1 LSETEEKA
9 LKIHEKFEEM
19 AGKDLKDV
27 IADELI
33 EYVREELGQ
42 TKTGKIIEYIGGDWF
57 IKDEI
62 IQLLVRSKCATL
74 VEVFGGSGTISAY
87 APREVFKIIVYND
100 KDDLVYN
107 FFKVLR
113 EKPHELM
120 RELILMPFSRRLH
133 YELWDTVRNGK
144 YRDMSDIEKAVLFF
158 SLNAMGFD
166 GMIGKG
172 FKVSK
177 DAGRPKSRAY
187 LRKVASLADMAKKWL
202 DVVLENRDFREI
214 IPLYDSLNTVFYC
227 DPPYLSVSQAQ
238 RKDYYRLGFTHS
250 DMKALLNLL
259 AQVKGKFVLK
269 LPDDHIGI
277 SYIRE
282 FATRH
287 KIKIIEHQKASQNVS
302 GKAREKQKTVLIYNF
317 DDGRNLQSFIQHTL

>member
-1 LSETEEKA
+1 MKNLHSDENE
-9 LKIHEKFEEM
+9 
-19 AGKDLKDV
+19 DLKNE
-27 IADELI
+27 IADELV
-33 EYVREELGQ
+33 EYVKEKFGQ
-42 TKTGKIIEYIGGDWF
+42 IEIRKVVEYIGGDWF

-62 IQLLVRSKCATL
+62 IHLLVRSKCATL

-120 RELILMPFSRRLH
+120 RELILMPFSRKLY
-133 YELWDTVRNGK
+133 YELRDIVRNGK
-144 YRDMSDIEKAVLFF
+144 YRDMSDIEKATLFF

-166 GMIGKG
+166 GKIGKG

-187 LRKVASLADMAKKWL
+187 LRKVASLADVAKKWL

-214 IPLYDSLNTVFYC
+214 IPLYDSPSTVFYC

-238 RKDYYRLGFTHS
+238 RDDYYRLGFTHS

-277 SYIRE
+277 SYIKE
-282 FATRH
+282 FASKH
-287 KIKIIEHQKASQNVS
+287 KIKMIEHSKASQNVS
-302 GKAREKQKTVLIYNF
+302 EGARERQKTVLIYNF
-317 DDGRNLQSFIQHTL
+317 DDSRNLQSFIQHTL